1 MESCR
6 DFRELLESFN
16 ASKVEYAIVGGY
28 ARAHH
33 GAPRYTRDIDLYVR
47 PTEANSH
54 RIMSALEAF
63 GFGQVGLTAQDFQKP
78 GKVVQLG
85 YPPVR
90 IDLVTSI
97 EGVSWEQVAAG
108 ISMGEYGGEP
118 VPFIGR
124 AKFIANKKA
133 AGRLQNITAAEKP
146 HRIRWD
152 RIGKAV
158 D

>member
-1 MESCR
+1 MEIYR

-16 ASKVEYAIVGGY
+16 AQKVEYVVVGGY

-54 RIMSALEAF
+54 RILAALEAF
-63 GFGQVGLTAQDFQKP
+63 GFGQVGLTAADFGKP
-78 GKVVQLG
+78 GQIVQLG

-90 IDLVTSI
+90 IDLITSI

-124 AKFIANKKA
+124 AEFIANKKA
-133 AGRLQNITAAEKP
+133 AGRLQDLADAE
-146 HRIRWD
+146 RIE
-152 RIGKAV
+152 GPPPEGL
-158 D
+158 

>member
-6 DFRELLESFN
+6 DFKELLELFN
-16 ASKVEYAIVGGY
+16 ARKVEYVVVGGY
-28 ARAHH
+28 ALAFH
-33 GAPRYTRDIDLYVR
+33 GAVRATEDIDLYVR

-54 RIMSALEAF
+54 RILAALGAF

-78 GKVVQLG
+78 GQVVQLG

-97 EGVSWEQVAAG
+97 EGVSWEQVAGG

-124 AKFIANKKA
+124 AEFIANKKA
-133 AGRLQNITAAEKP
+133 AGRLQDLADAE
-146 HRIRWD
+146 RIE
-152 RIGKAV
+152 GPAPESV
-158 D
+158 